1 MTNLASLREQK
12 ELRYAKKGLALALM
26 SGMIWSSDGLILGKG
41 LAEEPFGSPALW
53 LFAPLLAAG
62 LHDFCAACLSLAI
75 NGAQGKGRE
84 VIRTLRSKA
93 GRACIWGALL
103 GAPLGMGGYLM
114 ALSMAGP
121 AYVLPITSLYPAIAA
136 LLALV
141 FLKERVSLRAWGG
154 LALCVIGAIAIGYTP
169 PEGAG
174 GGLFYLGIAFA
185 FLAAFGWAAE
195 GVCVTSGMDFIEPA
209 VALNVYQIVS
219 SLLYAGIIVPLALW
233 HLSASAPGCD
243 IPGLLARAFSSPGV
257 GCFALAGV
265 VGCIS
270 YRCWYKAM
278 NMAGV
283 SRAMALNI
291 TYALWG
297 VLFGALFT
305 DVEITRS
312 LVIGAAAIFVGM
324 FLVIGQPARHHQPP
338 QRKLMK
344 HPIRLTIAAL
354 LRDGKPR
361 TARGRLRSPA
371 PAVPRRT
378 PAFPGRRGRPF
389 AGAQGRGHRPHRRGN
404 A

>member
-141 FLKERVSLRAWGG
+141 FLKEHVSLRAWGG

-233 HLSASAPGCD
+233 HLSASAPGWRR
-243 IPGLLARAFSSPGV
+243 LSPCCGRKRHK
-257 GCFALAGV
+257 GPT
-265 VGCIS
+265 
-270 YRCWYKAM
+270 
-278 NMAGV
+278 
-283 SRAMALNI
+283 SRARNCCPNRYGEGKYRQL
-291 TYALWG
+291 
-297 VLFGALFT
+297 
-305 DVEITRS
+305 
-312 LVIGAAAIFVGM
+312 
-324 FLVIGQPARHHQPP
+324 GQAT
-338 QRKLMK
+338 LAEN
-344 HPIRLTIAAL
+344 PIRRSVW
-354 LRDGKPR
+354 RD
-361 TARGRLRSPA
+361 S
-371 PAVPRRT
+371 
-378 PAFPGRRGRPF
+378 RPF
-389 AGAQGRGHRPHRRGN
+389 SRPGARRD
-404 A
+404 

>member
-121 AYVLPITSLYPAIAA
+121 AYGLPITSLYPAIAA

-141 FLKERVSLRAWGG
+141 FLKEHVSLRAWGG

-312 LVIGAAAIFVGM
+312 LVIGAAAIFAGM
-324 FLVIGQPARHHQPP
+324 FLVIGNPRD
-338 QRKLMK
+338 
-344 HPIRLTIAAL
+344 IIN
-354 LRDGKPR
+354 LRNV
-361 TARGRLRSPA
+361 SS
-371 PAVPRRT
+371 
-378 PAFPGRRGRPF
+378 
-389 AGAQGRGHRPHRRGN
+389 
-404 A
+404 

>member
-141 FLKERVSLRAWGG
+141 FLKEHVSLRPW
-154 LALCVIGAIAIGYTP
+154 P
-169 PEGAG
+169 
-174 GGLFYLGIAFA
+174 
-185 FLAAFGWAAE
+185 
-195 GVCVTSGMDFIEPA
+195 
-209 VALNVYQIVS
+209 
-219 SLLYAGIIVPLALW
+219 
-233 HLSASAPGCD
+233 
-243 IPGLLARAFSSPGV
+243 
-257 GCFALAGV
+257 
-265 VGCIS
+265 
-270 YRCWYKAM
+270 
-278 NMAGV
+278 
-283 SRAMALNI
+283 
-291 TYALWG
+291 
-297 VLFGALFT
+297 
-305 DVEITRS
+305 
-312 LVIGAAAIFVGM
+312 
-324 FLVIGQPARHHQPP
+324 
-338 QRKLMK
+338 
-344 HPIRLTIAAL
+344 
-354 LRDGKPR
+354 
-361 TARGRLRSPA
+361 
-371 PAVPRRT
+371 
-378 PAFPGRRGRPF
+378 
-389 AGAQGRGHRPHRRGN
+389 
-404 A
+404 